1 MLTSARPLFAS
12 CEGGLAM
19 PKFALL
25 FLFAA
30 IALPAFPSKPVSV
43 EQLEKILETTKGES
57 DRKVAHELDSLQLT
71 VRINA
76 TDLARLQTTLP
87 GKRSRQALMLLA
99 DSAEFFSL
107 PPGSAAV
114 GDKPPM
120 TAQSR
125 MLSLAIDYIAN
136 TLHQLPNLYATRL
149 TASYFEEQPL
159 SNAVQNAH
167 WVYPPMHQVAST
179 TETVL
184 YRDGHE
190 VVEYPNAK
198 RQPYT
203 PSSHGLVTKGVFG
216 PILNTVMVDAV
227 HGKITWG
234 RWEQFENGRRAVFH
248 YSVPRELSHYDVD
261 FCCFDTH
268 AAGSREF
275 QRVSGYHGEMTL
287 DAETGTVLRLTII
300 ADMAPEDEVVT
311 SEIMVDYSPVEIGGR
326 SVTCP
331 LRSVSISAARIS
343 DTGTRQTLLNDVSFS
358 RYHLFRSES
367 RLLVGNEGTT
377 P

>member
-1 MLTSARPLFAS
+1 
-12 CEGGLAM
+12 
-19 PKFALL
+19 
-25 FLFAA
+25 
-30 IALPAFPSKPVSV
+30 
-43 EQLEKILETTKGES
+43 
-57 DRKVAHELDSLQLT
+57 
-71 VRINA
+71 
-76 TDLARLQTTLP
+76 
-87 GKRSRQALMLLA
+87 
-99 DSAEFFSL
+99 
-107 PPGSAAV
+107 
-114 GDKPPM
+114 
-120 TAQSR
+120 
-125 MLSLAIDYIAN
+125 
-136 TLHQLPNLYATRL
+136 
-149 TASYFEEQPL
+149 
-159 SNAVQNAH
+159 
-167 WVYPPMHQVAST
+167 
-179 TETVL
+179 
-184 YRDGHE
+184 
-190 VVEYPNAK
+190 
-198 RQPYT
+198 
-203 PSSHGLVTKGVFG
+203 
-216 PILNTVMVDAV
+216 
-227 HGKITWG
+227 
-234 RWEQFENGRRAVFH
+234 
-248 YSVPRELSHYDVD
+248 VD